1 MIKELHIYDI
11 DGVLVDSSHRYRYII
26 GADGWRAIDL
36 PYWIANRKHAKRDR
50 LLPLAKQ
57 YQAQNS
63 DPSIF
68 TVLATAR
75 VMTPAE
81 WRHVETVL
89 TMPDHFISRTE
100 GNTESGAALKTK
112 GLNILFEAIP
122 DLLTVPG
129 YFYEDNITY
138 LNNVCETFN
147 FSPLYLTSKQGY

>member
-100 GNTESGAALKTK
+100 GNTESGAALKIK
-112 GLNILFEAIP
+112 
-122 DLLTVPG
+122 DLQTMLDALPELARLPG
-129 YFYEDNITY
+129 YFYEDNTDY
-138 LNNVCETFN
+138 LTAVCDTFN
-147 FSPLYLTSKQGY
+147 YKGIYCASKQGY